1 MRLAFNL
8 VFGLA
13 IFAGGLRYGVL
24 VAAVLAGLA
33 AAASDWYGRFLCQ
46 WW

>member
-8 VFGLA
+8 LFATLV
-13 IFAGGLRYGVL
+13 FAGGLRYGVS
-24 VAAVLAGLA
+24 VALITAALA